1 MYTLKILPN
10 LYQITIRYANIFLI
24 VEKNLTLIDTGFTG
38 SAPLI
43 IDFIHKLGR
52 RPDEVSLIILTH
64 NHLDHTGGLEKLRQV
79 MTANV
84 AAHKDDVFI
93 PEKTIPYPA
102 GNVVGLLL
110 RTPGLSSFRRK
121 FVIGADGVDRVLEG
135 GEVFDVLGGLQ
146 VVPTPGHTAGCI
158 SLYAPG
164 HKLLLTGDA
173 LNKRRDILRLPLKTV
188 STDVEVAKS
197 SVRRMA
203 EMDIDILCV
212 GHGRP
217 IMQNASENLRALVKR
232 LRL

>member
-24 VEKNLTLIDTGFTG
+24 VEKNLTLIDTGFAG
-38 SAPLI
+38 STPLI
-43 IDFIHKLGR
+43 VDFIHRLGR

-64 NHLDHTGGLEKLRQV
+64 NHLDHTGGLEKLRKV
-79 MTANV
+79 TTAKV
-84 AAHKDDVFI
+84 AAHHNDVFI

-102 GNVVGLLL
+102 GNIVGLLL

-121 FVIGADGVDRVLEG
+121 FVIESAGVDRVLEG
-135 GEVFDVLGGLQ
+135 GEVFDVLGGLH

-158 SLYAPG
+158 SLYAPRY
-164 HKLLLTGDA
+164 KLLLIGDA
-173 LNKRRDILRLPLKTV
+173 LNKRGDLLRLPLKTV

-197 SVRRMA
+197 SIRRMA
-203 EMDIDILCV
+203 DMDIDILCV

-217 IMQNASENLRALVKR
+217 IMHHASANLHALVKR

>member
-10 LYQITIRYANIFLI
+10 LYQLTIRYANIFLI
-24 VEKNLTLIDTGFTG
+24 VEKNLTLIDTGFAG

-43 IDFIHKLGR
+43 VDFIHKLGR
-52 RPDEVSLIILTH
+52 IPEEIGLIILTH

-79 MTANV
+79 TEAKV
-84 AAHKDDVFI
+84 AAHNNDVFI
-93 PEKTIPYPA
+93 SEKTIPYPA

-110 RTPGLSSFRRK
+110 RTPGMSSFRRK
-121 FVIGADGVDRVLEG
+121 FVIEAEGVDTVLKG

-146 VVPTPGHTAGCI
+146 VIPTPGHTPGCI
-158 SLYAPG
+158 SLYAPR
-164 HKLLLTGDA
+164 HKLLIVGDA

-203 EMDIDILCV
+203 EMDIDILCL

-217 IMQNASENLRALVKR
+217 IMQNASENLRALIKR
-232 LRL
+232 LRR

>member
-24 VEKNLTLIDTGFTG
+24 VEKDLTLIDTGFAG
-38 SAPLI
+38 SAALI
-43 IDFIHKLGR
+43 VDFIHQLGR
-52 RPDEVSLIILTH
+52 KPEEIRSIILTH

-79 MTANV
+79 TTANV
-84 AAHKDDVFI
+84 AAHKNDVFI

-102 GNVVGLLL
+102 GNFVGLLL

-121 FVIGADGVDRVLEG
+121 FVIEAGGVDKVLEG
-135 GEVFDVLGGLQ
+135 GEVFDVLGGLH
-146 VVPTPGHTAGCI
+146 VVSTPGHTAGCI
-158 SLYAPG
+158 SLYAPRY
-164 HKLLLTGDA
+164 KLLLVGDA
-173 LNKRRDILRLPLKTV
+173 LNKRGDILRLPLKTV
-188 STDVEVAKS
+188 SIDVEVAKS

-217 IMQNASENLRALVKR
+217 IMQNAGVNLQALAKR